1 MEKLIVYGSQ
11 YGTAKQYAE
20 RFSEMTGIPV
30 RDYKGAND
38 LKPYDLILY
47 FGGLYAGNVKGLK
60 HTAKALREGTKL
72 IVVTVGLADPQDE
85 RNAEN
90 ILNSVR
96 KQVPE
101 RLLPGMAV
109 FHLRGGID
117 YKKLSM
123 KHKAMMAFL
132 IYHLKKLPEEK
143 KTEET
148 KAMIETYNSEVN
160 FVDYHSL
167 DQIAEVIQI

>member
-30 RDYKGAND
+30 RDYKGAKD

-72 IVVTVGLADPQDE
+72 IVV
-85 RNAEN
+85 NAEN

-132 IYHLKKLPEEK
+132 IYHLKKLPEER

>member
-1 MEKLIVYGSQ
+1 MVEEESAMEKLIVYGSQ

-30 RDYKGAND
+30 RDYKGVKD

-60 HTAKALREGTKL
+60 YTAKALREGTKL

-109 FHLRGGID
+109 FHLRGGI
-117 YKKLSM
+117 
-123 KHKAMMAFL
+123 
-132 IYHLKKLPEEK
+132 YHLKKLPEEK

-167 DQIAEVIQI
+167 DQIAEVTQI

>member
-30 RDYKGAND
+30 RDYKGAKD

-72 IVVTVGLADPQDE
+72 IVVTVGLADP
-85 RNAEN
+85 
-90 ILNSVR
+90 
-96 KQVPE
+96 
-101 RLLPGMAV
+101 
-109 FHLRGGID
+109 HLRGGID

>member
-1 MEKLIVYGSQ
+1 
-11 YGTAKQYAE
+11 
-20 RFSEMTGIPV
+20 MTGIPV
-30 RDYKGAND
+30 RDYKGAKD